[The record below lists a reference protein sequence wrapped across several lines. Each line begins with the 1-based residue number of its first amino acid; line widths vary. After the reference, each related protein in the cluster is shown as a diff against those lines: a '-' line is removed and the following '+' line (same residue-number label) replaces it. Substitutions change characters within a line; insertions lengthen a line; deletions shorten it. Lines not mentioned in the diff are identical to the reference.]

1 MDELENTQGQLSDQ
15 SQTATVLG
23 AFHESLVRTNRQI
36 KTDRAA
42 AISEDVETVYR
53 RKVEDLG
60 LKIKRMKQTQSAS
73 LDFSPETV
81 GTLKLQQIDA
91 ESFSDND
98 LKACRDIRDLEITYE
113 LAKVRYH
120 YLFGKTINI

>member
-1 MDELENTQGQLSDQ
+1 MDELENTQGAQQ
-15 SQTATVLG
+15 GGQPIEVTG

-36 KTDRAA
+36 KSDRAA

-60 LKIKRMKQTQSAS
+60 LKIRRMKQSQAAS
-73 LDFSPETV
+73 LDFSPESA
-81 GTLKLQQIDA
+81 GSLKIQSIDA
-91 ESFSDND
+91 EAFSEGD
-98 LKACRDIRDLEITYE
+98 LRAVREIRDLEITYE
-113 LAKVRYH
+113 LAKARYH

>member
-1 MDELENTQGQLSDQ
+1 MDELENTQRALASGQP
-15 SQTATVLG
+15 AEVVG

-36 KTDRAA
+36 KADRAA

-60 LKIKRMKQTQSAS
+60 LKIKRMKQSQSAS
-73 LDFSPETV
+73 LDFSPETA
-81 GTLKLQQIDA
+81 GTLKLQSIDA
-91 ESFSDND
+91 ESFSDGD

-113 LAKVRYH
+113 LAKARYH

>member
-36 KTDRAA
+36 KADRAA

-60 LKIKRMKQTQSAS
+60 LKIRRMKQTQSAS
-73 LDFSPETV
+73 LDFSPETA

-91 ESFSDND
+91 ESFSDSD

>member
-1 MDELENTQGQLSDQ
+1 MDELENTQGALTTGQPAEI
-15 SQTATVLG
+15 TG

-36 KTDRAA
+36 KADRAA

-60 LKIKRMKQTQSAS
+60 LKIKRMKQAQAAS
-73 LDFSPETV
+73 LDFSPDTA
-81 GTLKLQQIDA
+81 GSMKLQQIDA
-91 ESFSDND
+91 ESFSDGD
-98 LKACRDIRDLEITYE
+98 LKTCRDIRDFEITYE
-113 LAKVRYH
+113 LAKARYH